1 MANNREPPDEPTKE
15 GPGASDEE
23 RPEESAEQGA
33 EQGAADDKAWLER
46 HLPATGALEVVKTS
60 TGAVNEEIKRIVSS
74 RRGKVFFVVFGLI
87 GVLVA
92 PLFVTLLGLAPMSMV
107 MVAFAFLII
116 FGVFGG
122 ILGVATDPERRFETM
137 ERLDPAIYG
146 HCEALVR
153 LGVDRSMLK
162 DIYVSVTGALQETPL
177 SKLKELEREIRQI
190 VASGE
195 NLARAQCSA
204 DELEW
209 RLVDRLSKA
218 YGAIGMEPP
227 ESLRIRALRLRA
239 GRAAESKALGA
250 SDSSR

>member
-33 EQGAADDKAWLER
+33 ADDKAWLER
-46 HLPATGALEVVKTS
+46 YLPATGTLEVVKTS
-60 TGAVNEEIKRIVSS
+60 TGAVNALIKRLISSPRGQVS
-74 RRGKVFFVVFGLI
+74 
-87 GVLVA
+87 
-92 PLFVTLLGLAPMSMV
+92 FVTSGLLGA
-107 MVAFAFLII
+107 VATAVFSVLFGVGPTGII
-116 FGVFGG
+116 GIVLGFIPFGVFGG
-122 ILGVATDPERRFETM
+122 ILGVVTDPERRFETM

-204 DELEW
+204 EELEW